1 MKVAVVGA
9 GIAGLACAKR
19 LTELGMAVEV
29 FDKARG
35 PGGRM
40 TSKRTTHGYLDLGA
54 QYFTAREPRFIKQVQ
69 HWQQQGVV
77 APWLAPIWQY
87 QQGKLQPSPDSQYR
101 FIGVPAMHSP
111 VKQLAMGLNVQY
123 QWQLTKLQYDAA
135 GWWLT
140 DSQARQTGPFSAVVL
155 SIPPAQAA
163 AMLPAELA
171 ASLPTA
177 SLNPCWAVNIE
188 LVTPSGVPAGGIFV
202 KDPAL
207 PVSWLSRQNSKPG
220 RMHSESWLVHF
231 TPAFSQQ
238 HLEQDDSFWQQSA
251 VTCLAQILS
260 ADISSKSIL
269 CHRWRYAQI
278 NPASQA
284 GATQAL
290 SQGLWL
296 AGDWTKGGRVEN
308 AWLSGIDIAEQLTY
322 G

>member
-1 MKVAVVGA
+1 M
-9 GIAGLACAKR
+9 AGLACATR
-19 LTELGMAVEV
+19 LTELGVAVEV

-40 TSKRTTHGYLDLGA
+40 TSKRTADGYLDLGA

-69 HWQQQGVV
+69 RWQQQGVV

-87 QQGKLQPSPDSQYR
+87 QQGQLQPSPDSQYR

-111 VKQLAMGLNVQY
+111 LKQLAKRLSVHY
-123 QWQLTKLQYDAA
+123 QFQLTKLQQDAA
-135 GWWLT
+135 GWWLI
-140 DSQARQTGPFSAVVL
+140 DSQARQVGPFSTVVL

-177 SLNPCWAVNIE
+177 SLTPCWAVNIE
-188 LVTPSGVPAGGIFV
+188 LVTPSGVPAGGIFI

-207 PVSWLSRQNSKPG
+207 PLSWLSRQNSKPG
-220 RMHSESWLVHF
+220 RAQSESWLLHF

-238 HLEQDDSFWQQSA
+238 HLEQDESFWQHSA
-251 VTCLAQILS
+251 VSWLAQIL
-260 ADISSKSIL
+260 AFDISSKAIVS
-269 CHRWRYAQI
+269 HRWRYAQI
-278 NPASQA
+278 NPDSQ
-284 GATQAL
+284 GLATQAL

-308 AWLSGIDIAEQLTY
+308 AWLSGIDLAEQLSN